1 MKNLFNGLS
10 IKSKLLLY
18 SLCISLIP
26 IAIISS
32 IYYVNAKSN
41 KKNERLDSLTAIASS
56 KRMHIRSFVDAKRGR
71 IVDFASDGFIRDNL
85 GEINHR
91 GTNSKIVQRLNEHL
105 KVNKK
110 PLDPSIVQIMVVDLN
125 GEIVASTC
133 DTLVG
138 KSISEYD
145 AFKDAVNKDYGNT
158 CVSRSFTLSYIE
170 EKCIFISAPLVSRS
184 DKEKLG
190 IIINAYDLGALGVIM
205 ANKTGMGDTG
215 EIILGQKRGDKVVFL
230 NPLKYLPG
238 EPLSL
243 SVPLDNPGVEYMKL
257 ALEGDSGTIIT
268 RDYRNTSVVSAYQ
281 FIPQLNWGL
290 VAKIDEAEAF
300 ASLKMIGII
309 AFCTAGISSIFVII
323 LGISFTM
330 SISNPINKL
339 KTAADRFR
347 GGNLEHRVE
356 ITRADELGNL
366 ADSFNIMAHDLCK
379 ESDKLNEALLEH
391 EETNLQ
397 LERANKAKTGFLSSM
412 SHELRTPLNG
422 ILGFADL
429 LGGQYFG
436 KLNEK
441 QREYVNQIDDSGKHL
456 LALIN
461 DLLDITKIDSGK
473 VDLELVNISIEQII
487 NASVNMVNKQYIID
501 GLIKD
506 NGITIS
512 INVDPGLEFVK
523 ADERKFKQV
532 ILNLLSNAIKYSPS
546 GSEVLIS
553 VTEIKNM
560 CTRFEVSDSGI
571 GIEKDALDNIFDEF
585 HQVNRVR
592 DEELGGTGI
601 GLALTRR
608 LVELHGGKIGVES
621 EPGQGSTFWF
631 TIPLA
636 EEEIQKFGNS
646 EKSKFITD
654 IVSDEQ
660 VVLASENSSKL

>member
-1 MKNLFNGLS
+1 MKKIFNGLS

-26 IAIISS
+26 IAIISLV
-32 IYYVNAKSN
+32 YYVNAKSH

-56 KRMHIRSFVDAKRGR
+56 KRMHIKSFVDAKRGR

-91 GTNSKIVQRLNEHL
+91 GVKSKIVHRLNEHL

-110 PLDPSIVQIMVVDLN
+110 PLDPSIVQIMVADLN
-125 GEIVASTC
+125 GDIVASTC

-138 KSISEYD
+138 KNISEYD
-145 AFKDAVNKDYGNT
+145 AFKDALNKDYGDT
-158 CVSRSFTLSYIE
+158 CVSSSFTLSFIE

-190 IIINAYDLGALGVIM
+190 IIINAYALGSLGVIM
-205 ANKTGMGDTG
+205 ADKTGMGDTG

-230 NPLKYLPG
+230 TPLKYVPG
-238 EPLSL
+238 APLSL

-268 RDYRNTSVVSAYQ
+268 RDYRNTRVVSAYQ
-281 FIPQLNWGL
+281 FIPLLNWGL

-323 LGISFTM
+323 MGIFFTM
-330 SISNPINKL
+330 SISKPINKL
-339 KTAADRFR
+339 KVAADRFR

-356 ITRADELGNL
+356 ITRTDELGNL
-366 ADSFNIMAHDLCK
+366 AESFNIMARDLRK
-379 ESDKLNEALLEH
+379 ESDKLNDALMKH

-441 QREYVNQIDDSGKHL
+441 QLEYVNQIDDSGKHL

-473 VDLELVNISIEQII
+473 IDLELVKVSIEQIV
-487 NASVNMVNKQYIID
+487 NSSVNMVNKQYIID

-506 NGITIS
+506 NGITINV
-512 INVDPGLEFVK
+512 NVDPGLEFVK
-523 ADERKFKQV
+523 VDERKFKQI
-532 ILNLLSNAIKYSPS
+532 ILNLLSNAIKYSPN
-546 GSEVLIS
+546 GSEVLIT
-553 VTEIKNM
+553 VTKIKNI
-560 CTRFEVSDSGI
+560 CARFEICDSGI
-571 GIEKDALDNIFDEF
+571 GIEKDALDSIFDEF

-608 LVELHGGKIGVES
+608 LVELHGGEIGVMS
-621 EPGQGSTFWF
+621 EPGKGSTFWF

-636 EEEIQKFGNS
+636 EKELQKS
-646 EKSKFITD
+646 EGGKKSKLKTD
-654 IVSDEQ
+654 IASDGQ
-660 VVLASENSSKL
+660 VVLASDNSSKL